1 MTPRSEHDRAVH
13 DLRMEVI
20 DEVAASMPQA
30 SAREVVD
37 AIIAR
42 LNRGLPKLV
51 EVPVS
56 AVKAVQG

>member
-1 MTPRSEHDRAVH
+1 
-13 DLRMEVI
+13 MEVI
-20 DEVAASMPQA
+20 AEVADSMPQA

-51 EVPVS
+51 EVDTHTVS
-56 AVKAVQG
+56 AEKAVQR